1 MKSPPKQIKISQ
13 LEIQHIEYRDNAP
26 LWRTIDTLVEGVP
39 AIEKSIEKYLPK
51 RPNEDDELYRMR
63 LDKLSY
69 TGVMSDAVHK
79 FTSKLS
85 GSPIHF
91 TEVNSDD
98 EFWSEFRHNN
108 APSNQPMRDESYLI
122 NTLFSN
128 LLYYGKVWVAV
139 DMPDTG
145 LNPKSK
151 FEEKQIGKRNM
162 PYLTVYTALD
172 VTYWGEEWAISKH
185 YSVKSEPFEE
195 PKLVCTWLFWGKD
208 INASYSAEV
217 KLASRTDAQNNNYE
231 YIHEVKIG
239 GLWMSPKDDAAIIPL
254 KKVWEHGAGHRLL
267 CTLKLPKESW
277 LCKHVFNK
285 QIQHL
290 RIENSWIDAGYLS
303 GTVQRLFTPPDL
315 PPVDDP
321 RFIYEQPDYTK
332 ELGLAGNQHILI
344 GNGYAFV
351 ESEGKALGN
360 LEAQLDKLESQIRQ
374 LVALH
379 FATGEKGAI
388 EQSGASKAMDMTM
401 LEDAMRNYGKRVM
414 SLYNDILKL
423 TAIVAGVEEPIAI
436 GLESYSAE
444 TVEDLLATI
453 MNLETLP
460 KFPHTAKKITYGKLA
475 KLLVGTISPGDGKQ
489 INDELEKLFDNEDAN
504 VGGLSPQATD
514 EYEEE
519 TLDTSELSENARKFL
534 GV

>member
-1 MKSPPKQIKISQ
+1 MKAPPKQLKVTQ
-13 LEIQHIEYRDNAP
+13 LEIQHIEYKDNAP
-26 LWRTIDTLVEGVP
+26 LWRTIDALVEGVP

-51 RPNEDDELYRMR
+51 RPNEDEELYRLR

-69 TGVMSDAVHK
+69 TGVMSDAVNK

-91 TEVNSDD
+91 TEVNQDD
-98 EFWSEFRHNN
+98 EFWSDFRKNN
-108 APSNQPMRDESYLI
+108 APSDQPMRDEAYLI

-145 LNPKSK
+145 IQPRSK

-162 PYLTVYTALD
+162 PYLTVYNALD
-172 VTYWGEEWAISKH
+172 VTYWGHDWAISKH
-185 YSVKSEPFEE
+185 YHVESQPFQD
-195 PKLVCTWLFWGKD
+195 PKLMCTWLYWGAD
-208 INASYSAEV
+208 YNASYTAEV
-217 KLASRTDAQNNNYE
+217 KLSARVDSSNNSYE
-231 YIHEVKIG
+231 FINEVKVG
-239 GLWMSPKDDAAIIPL
+239 GLWMSPQDDAAIIPL
-254 KKVWEHGAGHRLL
+254 DKVWEHGTGKRLL
-267 CTLKLPKESW
+267 CTLKLPKEAW
-277 LCKHVFNK
+277 LCKHVYNK

-290 RIENSWIDAGYLS
+290 RIENAWIDAGYLS

-321 RFIYEQPDYTK
+321 RYVYEQPDYAK

-344 GNGYAFV
+344 GNGYEFV

-423 TAIVAGVEEPIAI
+423 TSVLAGVEEPIAI
-436 GLESYSAE
+436 GLESYTTE
-444 TVEDLLATI
+444 TVEALIKNVTEI
-453 MNLETLP
+453 EMLP
-460 KFPHTAKKITYGKLA
+460 NFPPTAKKITYGKLA
-475 KLLVGTISPGDGKQ
+475 KLMVGTVSPE
-489 INDELEKLFDNEDAN
+489 DEERIREELDFIF
-504 VGGLSPQATD
+504 S
-514 EYEEE
+514 EEE
-519 TLDTSELSENARKFL
+519 TDPELDILGLSEEEFNFVM
-534 GV
+534 GSQ